1 MVYKFYD
8 VAYVGKSH
16 GDYLR
21 RTINYN
27 EVLNEELIIY
37 LSKIYEEDPTSFQ
50 IFADFAFMDS
60 RFHDLENNKLYAFF
74 TPNRNKSAKQQ
85 WALDGFKT
93 ESQIEELCNPE
104 EQDEEEEKEPEV
116 PAPKRIIQDVRTY
129 FDDTPINNKSSV
141 KNLLDLYR
149 KEHSGNDQRDGVIF
163 ERMLTQAIIEN
174 DAPNSINN
182 DEGVLDLIC
191 VDDYYD
197 SGIDSICIRVNGHI
211 ITSIDF
217 LNFILEKDKT
227 VRSAEIILIQSKCK
241 DKFDLKE
248 ISTFIMGVQNF
259 LERESSRKLNSK
271 VQYWFNVKNEL
282 LENVQY
288 WTEMS
293 HIDVRLFYAAA
304 NATWTNSSEVLGTF
318 ETLKKVESRVENGI
332 YHIESPVFIDEKRLQ
347 KITLNETDSYSAK
360 LALQGTPLQLSGDEA
375 VMGCAAIIN
384 ATDLLGILI
393 DDTTGNLKRGLF
405 EENVRDYQG
414 NTNVNQSIKETI
426 RTAPES
432 FILRN
437 NGITILANR
446 LEYPNL
452 NSVRITNPQIVNG
465 CQTCSVIY
473 YANKEG
479 LDVSKV
485 KVFARI
491 ISTNETET
499 INSIVSANN
508 NQNMVHDMINEIT
521 KEYHKKLEQY
531 FRDYEDVPDS
541 RHVYYERR
549 SKSLMNENICGYQKC
564 TVRSLI
570 QSTVAV
576 WFDAPY
582 DATNSEFRLISM
594 YKNQVFSDNHK
605 EICYYAS
612 ASLFSAYDKL
622 IYENRID
629 SSWRSAKPFICYLV
643 KRIIC
648 PSKVSLN
655 DEKKSETVAK
665 AILALLKDT
674 ENALEEFE
682 KALNIYIK
690 AKELFKQMNNNKNMN
705 QYLSSNKVMSYIVGA
720 VDKLNESKN
729 TEKEPE
735 ETVETF
741 TGKIIRIGRDRNGL
755 SYMFISRGEDSI
767 FAHQNFSDGCNFSLM
782 QTGKTV
788 IYELST
794 DKFGREIAVNIRK

>member
-1 MVYKFYD
+1 MVYGFYD
-8 VAYVGKSH
+8 IAYVGKSH

-27 EVLNEELIIY
+27 EVLNDELIVH
-37 LSKIYEEDPTSFQ
+37 LAKIYEDDYTAFQ
-50 IFADFAFMDS
+50 EFSDFAFMDTN
-60 RFHDLENNKLYAFF
+60 FHDLENNKLYAFF
-74 TPNRNKSAKQQ
+74 TPNRNKTAKQP
-85 WALDGFKT
+85 WALDSFKT
-93 ESQIEELCNPE
+93 EYQIEELCNPE
-104 EQDEEEEKEPEV
+104 EPEEEIETEPEKPV
-116 PAPKRIIQDVRTY
+116 AKKIIQDVRTY
-129 FDDTPINNKSSV
+129 FDDTPINNKASV
-141 KNLLDLYR
+141 KSLLDLYR
-149 KEHSGNDQRDGVIF
+149 KEHSGNDQRDGVVF

-182 DEGVLDLIC
+182 DEGLIDLIC
-191 VDDYYD
+191 VDDYFD

-217 LNFILEKDKT
+217 LHFILEKDKAI
-227 VRSAEIILIQSKCK
+227 RSAEIILIQSKCK

-347 KITLNETDSYSAK
+347 KITLNETESYSAK

-384 ATDLLGILI
+384 ASDLLTILI
-393 DDTTGNLKRGLF
+393 DETTGNLKRGLF

-426 RTAPES
+426 KTAPES

-473 YANKEG
+473 YAYKEG

-485 KVFARI
+485 QVFARI

-531 FRDYEDVPDS
+531 FRDYEDVSDS

-570 QSTVAV
+570 QSTVAI

-582 DATNSEFRLISM
+582 DAVNQEYQLFSM
-594 YKNQVFSDNHK
+594 YKNQIFSDNHK
-605 EICYYAS
+605 EICYYAC
-612 ASLFSAYDKL
+612 ASLFSTFDKL

-643 KRIIC
+643 KRSII
-648 PSKVSLN
+648 SNKVSLN
-655 DEKKSETVAK
+655 DTEKAEQVAK
-665 AILALLKDT
+665 AILMLLKNT
-674 ENALEEFE
+674 NNTLEEFE
-682 KALNIYIK
+682 KALNIFAM
-690 AKELFKQMNNNKNMN
+690 AKQLFKEQNNKSMSN
-705 QYLSSNKVMSYIVGA
+705 YLSSSKVMSYINGA
-720 VDKLNESKN
+720 VEKLNESKKE
-729 TEKEPE
+729 EKKSE
-735 ETVETF
+735 EAAATYS
-741 TGKIIRIGRDRNGL
+741 GKIIRIGRDRNGL
-755 SYMFISRGEDSI
+755 YYMFISRDDNSI
-767 FAHQNFSDGCNFSLM
+767 FAHQNLSEKCNFSNM

-794 DKFGREIAVNIRK
+794 DNYGRDVAVNVRK

>member
-1 MVYKFYD
+1 M
-8 VAYVGKSH
+8 
-16 GDYLR
+16 L
-21 RTINYN
+21 
-27 EVLNEELIIY
+27 
-37 LSKIYEEDPTSFQ
+37 
-50 IFADFAFMDS
+50 
-60 RFHDLENNKLYAFF
+60 FF
-74 TPNRNKSAKQQ
+74 TPNRNKNAKQP
-85 WALDGFKT
+85 WALDSFKT
-93 ESQIEELCNPE
+93 EDQIEELCNPE
-104 EQDEEEEKEPEV
+104 EPEVEEEPEEPKKAV
-116 PAPKRIIQDVRTY
+116 TQKIIQEAKTY

-141 KNLLDLYR
+141 KSLLDLYR
-149 KEHSGNDQRDGVIF
+149 KEHAGNDQRDGVVF

-182 DEGVLDLIC
+182 DEGLLDLIC

-217 LNFILEKDKT
+217 LNFILEKDKAI
-227 VRSAEIILIQSKCK
+227 RSAEIILIQSKCK

-332 YHIESPVFIDEKRLQ
+332 YHIESPIFIDEKRLQ
-347 KITLNETDSYSAK
+347 KITLNETESYSAK

-384 ATDLLGILI
+384 ASDLLTILI
-393 DDTTGNLKRGLF
+393 DETTGNLKRGLF

-452 NSVRITNPQIVNG
+452 NSVRVTNPQIVNG

-473 YANKEG
+473 YAYKEG

-485 KVFARI
+485 QVFARI

-521 KEYHKKLEQY
+521 KEYHKRLEQY
-531 FRDYEDVPDS
+531 FHDYSDVTET

-612 ASLFSAYDKL
+612 ASLFSVFDKL

-629 SSWRSAKPFICYLV
+629 SSWRSAKPFVCYLV
-643 KRIIC
+643 KRSIAQN
-648 PSKVSLN
+648 KVSLN
-655 DEKKSETVAK
+655 DTERAEAVAK
-665 AILALLKDT
+665 DILTLLKNT
-674 ENALEEFE
+674 NNALEEFE
-682 KALNIYIK
+682 KALNVFAK
-690 AKELFKQMNNNKNMN
+690 AKELFKQQNNKNMN
-705 QYLSSNKVMSYIVGA
+705 NYLSSYKVMSYLLGA
-720 VDKLNESKN
+720 MDKLNESKS
-729 TEKEPE
+729 KHVDKKQE

-741 TGKIIRIGRDRNGL
+741 SGKIIRIGRDRNGC
-755 SYMFISRGEDSI
+755 SYMFITRGDNSI
-767 FAHQNFSDGCNFSLM
+767 FAHQNFSDDCNFSNL

-788 IYELST
+788 IYELSM
-794 DKFGREIAVNIRK
+794 DNYGREVAVNVRK